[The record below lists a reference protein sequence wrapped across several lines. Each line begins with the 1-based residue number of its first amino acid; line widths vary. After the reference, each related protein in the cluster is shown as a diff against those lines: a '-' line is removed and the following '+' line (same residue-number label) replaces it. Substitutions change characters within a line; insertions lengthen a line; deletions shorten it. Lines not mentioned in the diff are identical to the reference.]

1 MTSLLWKTKI
11 KKKSSKRK
19 KRSGRLAK
27 VKSKTTSLKPWIA
40 SFWRC
45 TVKLHLR
52 QHRNLERGT
61 ENPVS
66 RIITTN
72 SGDRT
77 KTNLQVIVYNSSHK
91 MGRRM
96 AKEEMGRNQI
106 GITRIIRPRR
116 SKLPT
121 SKNKKLRNLELNRRV
136 REENSKVAKPKRV
149 KK

>member
-1 MTSLLWKTKI
+1 
-11 KKKSSKRK
+11 
-19 KRSGRLAK
+19 
-27 VKSKTTSLKPWIA
+27 
-40 SFWRC
+40 
-45 TVKLHLR
+45 
-52 QHRNLERGT
+52 
-61 ENPVS
+61 
-66 RIITTN
+66 
-72 SGDRT
+72 
-77 KTNLQVIVYNSSHK
+77 
-91 MGRRM
+91 MGKRM